1 MHMHPQDLDRAIQ
14 SAAATVDSLRASLQ
28 TSDPVSALVLLPLI
42 SDAARILSQLEALK
56 SALREALETL

>member
-1 MHMHPQDLDRAIQ
+1 MHMHPQDLDSAIK
-14 SAAATVDSLRASLQ
+14 SAAAMVDSLRASLKA
-28 TSDPVSALVLLPLI
+28 SDPVSSMVIMPMI

>member
-14 SAAATVDSLRASLQ
+14 AAAAMVDSLRASLKA
-28 TSDPVSALVLLPLI
+28 SDPVSSMVIMPMI
-42 SDAARILSQLEALK
+42 SDAARILLQLESLK

>member
-14 SAAATVDSLRASLQ
+14 SAAAMVNSLRVSLKA
-28 TSDPVSALVLLPLI
+28 SDPVSSMVIMPMI
-42 SDAARILSQLEALK
+42 SDAARILSQLETLK

>member
-14 SAAATVDSLRASLQ
+14 AAAAMVDSLRASLQ
-28 TSDPVSALVLLPLI
+28 ASDPVSSMVIMPMI

>member
-14 SAAATVDSLRASLQ
+14 SDAAMVDSLRTSLKA
-28 TSDPVSALVLLPLI
+28 SDPVSSMAIMPMI
-42 SDAARILSQLEALK
+42 SDAARVLSQLEALK

>member
-1 MHMHPQDLDRAIQ
+1 MHPQDLDRAIQ
-14 SAAATVDSLRASLQ
+14 AAAAMVDSLRASLQ
-28 TSDPVSALVLLPLI
+28 ASDPVSSMVIMPMI

>member
-14 SAAATVDSLRASLQ
+14 STAATVDSLRASLKA
-28 TSDPVSALVLLPLI
+28 SDPVSSMVIMPMI

-56 SALREALETL
+56 SALREALGAR

>member
-14 SAAATVDSLRASLQ
+14 SAADMVDSLRASLKA
-28 TSDPVSALVLLPLI
+28 SDPVSSMVIMPMI